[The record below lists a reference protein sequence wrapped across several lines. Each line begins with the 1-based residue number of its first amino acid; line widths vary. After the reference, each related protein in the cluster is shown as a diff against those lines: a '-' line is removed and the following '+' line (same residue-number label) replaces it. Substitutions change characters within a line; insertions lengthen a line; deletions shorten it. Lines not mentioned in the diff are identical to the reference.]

1 MKSEA
6 RSFIIKVLKFV
17 WYIPRNLAVIIISL
31 YQKTL
36 SPDHGPLKKLY
47 PLGYCRF
54 SPTCSDYGKTV
65 IKKRGL
71 IIGGA
76 KAFYR
81 IVRCNP
87 FNEGGYDPPK

>member
-1 MKSEA
+1 MKFDLKSSTLKA
-6 RSFIIKVLKFV
+6 LKFL
-17 WYIPRNLAVIIISL
+17 WNFPRNFLVLLISI

-54 SPTCSDYGKTV
+54 SPTCSEYGKAV
-65 IKKRGL
+65 IKKHGS

-81 IVRCNP
+81 VVRCNP